1 MKTTVDNFVITE
13 EDTSQEEAA
22 LKMAASGIVDINQF
36 WQRIKEFKLPLD
48 ISPEGK
54 LRASHLSTKLKDRT
68 RDITLFPPRV
78 QNHQHHHSPLY
89 RSFETDPFDCL
100 PIPSNTYQFQTRKPP

>member
-1 MKTTVDNFVITE
+1 MKTTVDSFVITE

-36 WQRIKEFKLPLD
+36 WQRIKEFKIPLD

-54 LRASHLSTKLKDRT
+54 LSDPCNRSLELMSRT
-68 RDITLFPPRV
+68 RDITLFTP
-78 QNHQHHHSPLY
+78 
-89 RSFETDPFDCL
+89 
-100 PIPSNTYQFQTRKPP
+100 

>member
-36 WQRIKEFKLPLD
+36 WTRVKEFKLPLD

-54 LRASHLSTKLKDRT
+54 LSCPCSRSLELMNRSC
-68 RDITLFPPRV
+68 DITFFT
-78 QNHQHHHSPLY
+78 S
-89 RSFETDPFDCL
+89 
-100 PIPSNTYQFQTRKPP
+100 

>member
-1 MKTTVDNFVITE
+1 MKTTVDSFVITE

-22 LKMAASGIVDINQF
+22 LKMAASGVVDINQF

-54 LRASHLSTKLKDRT
+54 LCASHFECKAN
-68 RDITLFPPRV
+68 I
-78 QNHQHHHSPLY
+78 QNMRHYLLPTSNR
-89 RSFETDPFDCL
+89 RSSASSL
-100 PIPSNTYQFQTRKPP
+100 AAVRIL

>member
-48 ISPEGK
+48 ISPEG
-54 LRASHLSTKLKDRT
+54 RLSIPCSRSLELTDRT
-68 RDITLFPPRV
+68 CDITLFPP
-78 QNHQHHHSPLY
+78 
-89 RSFETDPFDCL
+89 
-100 PIPSNTYQFQTRKPP
+100 

>member
-1 MKTTVDNFVITE
+1 MKTTVDSFVITE

-36 WQRIKEFKLPLD
+36 WQRIKEFKIPLD

-54 LRASHLSTKLKDRT
+54 R
-68 RDITLFPPRV
+68 
-78 QNHQHHHSPLY
+78 
-89 RSFETDPFDCL
+89 
-100 PIPSNTYQFQTRKPP
+100 IP

>member
-1 MKTTVDNFVITE
+1 MKTTVDGFVITE

-36 WQRIKEFKLPLD
+36 WQRIKEVELPLD

-54 LRASHLSTKLKDRT
+54 LCTSGRYSELMNRT
-68 RDITLFPPRV
+68 CDITLFPPRIE
-78 QNHQHHHSPLY
+78 NHQHHYSPLY
-89 RSFETDPFDCL
+89 RSSETNPFDSF